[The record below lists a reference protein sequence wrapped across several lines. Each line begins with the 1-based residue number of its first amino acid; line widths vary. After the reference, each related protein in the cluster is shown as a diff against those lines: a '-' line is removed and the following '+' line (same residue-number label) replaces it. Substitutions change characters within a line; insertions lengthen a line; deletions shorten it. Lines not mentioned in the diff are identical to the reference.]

1 MELPLDGGVVLGGG
15 RGSHASPTQAIE
27 PVTEE
32 YGARPIRIL
41 PCRGTFFCFQ
51 STQPSAAS
59 AITYHSVT
67 CDMHDRTLTLA
78 SEWFHTK
85 PLGASQRSI

>member
-41 PCRGTFFCFQ
+41 PCRGTFLL
-51 STQPSAAS
+51 P
-59 AITYHSVT
+59 
-67 CDMHDRTLTLA
+67 
-78 SEWFHTK
+78 EHTAVS
-85 PLGASQRSI
+85 GFGDHISQCHM

>member
-27 PVTEE
+27 PVREE

-41 PCRGTFFCFQ
+41 PCRGTFF
-51 STQPSAAS
+51 AS
-59 AITYHSVT
+59 RAHSRQRLRRSHIT

-78 SEWFHTK
+78 NEWFHTK